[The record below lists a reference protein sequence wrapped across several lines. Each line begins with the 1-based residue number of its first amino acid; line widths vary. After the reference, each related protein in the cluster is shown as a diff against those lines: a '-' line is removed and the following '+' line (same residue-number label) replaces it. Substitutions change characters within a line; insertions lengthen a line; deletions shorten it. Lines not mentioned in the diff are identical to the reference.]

1 MVFLRGNQYQ
11 LRRLKVNIYMKFGLM
26 LFALAGLSSQAQAE
40 VRVFACEPEWAALVG
55 ELGGSDVDVYT
66 ATSALQD
73 PHHIQARPSLIA
85 RVHNS
90 DLVVATG
97 AQLEIGWLPVLL
109 RQSANAV
116 VQPGNPGYFEAAS
129 YVHLLDTPNTVDRSQ
144 GDVHPGG
151 NPHIQT
157 DARNMLLVAA
167 ALNSRLQ
174 QIDPDHQ
181 ADYQKRYVDF
191 THRWQDA
198 LIRWQQMVAP
208 LHGVKLIAYHKGWT
222 YMLHWLSIEQ
232 VGTIEPLPGIAP
244 SAGYLAGLLRKQQEQ
259 PAAMVIYA
267 AYQSGQAS
275 EWLGKRLHIPVVQL
289 PFTVGGN
296 DQAAD
301 LFSLYD
307 DTIKRLLK
315 AAGR

>member
-1 MVFLRGNQYQ
+1 M
-11 LRRLKVNIYMKFGLM
+11 NIFMKSGLI
-26 LFALAGLSSQAQAE
+26 LFAVSSLALPAQAA
-40 VRVFACEPEWAALVG
+40 VHVFACEPEWAALAS

-90 DLVVATG
+90 DLVMATG

-109 RQSANAV
+109 RQSANAA

-129 YVHLLDTPNTVDRSQ
+129 YVKLLDVPTTVDRSQ

-174 QIDPDHQ
+174 QIDPEHQ
-181 ADYQKRYVDF
+181 ADYQKRYEDF
-191 THRWQDA
+191 SHRWQDA
-198 LIRWQQMVAP
+198 LVRWQQMAAP
-208 LHGVKLIAYHKGWT
+208 LHGIKLIAYHKGWA
-222 YMLHWLSIEQ
+222 YMLRWLSMQE

-244 SAGYLAGLLRKQQEQ
+244 SAGYLAGLLKKQQEQ
-259 PAAMVIYA
+259 PAVMVIYA
-267 AYQSGQAS
+267 AYQSAKAS

-289 PFTVGGN
+289 PFTVGGD
-296 DQAAD
+296 DQAED

-315 AAGR
+315 AAGH